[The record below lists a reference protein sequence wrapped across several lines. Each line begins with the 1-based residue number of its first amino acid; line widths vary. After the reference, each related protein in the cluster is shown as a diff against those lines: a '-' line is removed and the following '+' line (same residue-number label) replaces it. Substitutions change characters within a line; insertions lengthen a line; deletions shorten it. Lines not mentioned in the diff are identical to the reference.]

1 MLLVVVLFAA
11 LVNIAS
17 PQQDT
22 GNVDNATLATTVST
36 PRPTPTP
43 IVVIGAATGAI
54 SGVNVSGTPTPPP
67 VIKPTPLPTGG
78 TPSPNVPLPP
88 ASNYSVYSAKYLC
101 GVPPG
106 NPKPFEGGYPYPIGN
121 LGPAVPATYMTGI
134 NIHNPYFFDVTFYKK
149 VAPAASESD
158 APIAPS
164 LFENYTLQPD
174 HAVEI
179 DCKDIA
185 QLLQPPCP
193 LCKYD
198 TLTWSKG
205 FVVLYI
211 PQDRRNN
218 QTPPSL
224 DVIGVYTSME
234 GKDELSLE
242 VTEPIQSK
250 LIPGPSC
257 PITNISLNTGFN
269 QTSGTNISIG
279 GMDDDWN
286 VVVDSN
292 NPAVRPATVV
302 PISIRNEG
310 NWPPP
315 FPSSGWISV
324 NASRGYR
331 DQYAGENVTYQYNFT
346 LPPCFSNPILNLT
359 IRADNRAWVY
369 LNTNNFV
376 GKTVDLPG
384 VSMLGTSTGFR
395 SGMNSLTVVVHDD
408 GIITGFDLVGNVTA
422 N

>member
-22 GNVDNATLATTVST
+22 GNGDNATLATTVSNT
-36 PRPTPTP
+36 NRTPTP
-43 IVVIGAATGAI
+43 AVVIGAVTGTI
-54 SGVNVSGTPTPPP
+54 SGVNVSGTPTPAP
-67 VIKPTPLPTGG
+67 VITPVVIDDGTP
-78 TPSPNVPLPP
+78 TPSPNVLLPP

-193 LCKYD
+193 LCKYGP
-198 TLTWSKG
+198 LTWSKG

-234 GKDELSLE
+234 GEDELSLE

-257 PITNISLNTGFN
+257 PITNRSLNTGFN
-269 QTSGTNISIG
+269 QTAGTVMPTLG
-279 GMDDDWN
+279 VDDDWN
-286 VVVDSN
+286 VVDDPVNTSV
-292 NPAVRPATVV
+292 PRPATV
-302 PISIRNEG
+302 N
-310 NWPPP
+310 NTFWPTP
-315 FPSSGWISV
+315 FPNSQWISV
-324 NASRGYR
+324 DASGGNGLY
-331 DQYAGENVTYQYNFT
+331 DNTNVTYQYNFT
-346 LPPCFSNPILNLT
+346 LPCCFSNASMNLT
-359 IRADNRAWVY
+359 IIADNRAWVF
-369 LNTNNFV
+369 LNGNFV
-376 GKTVDLPG
+376 KLTADYPAR
-384 VSMLGTSTGFR
+384 STINTSTGFLC
-395 SGMNSLTVVVHDD
+395 GPNNLTVKVQNDFD
-408 GIITGFDLVGNVTA
+408 GTGFDLSGTVTA
-422 N
+422 K